1 MAFAGSWHKFICWH
15 GAKNPVRR
23 SGPPPF
29 LAVIEVLEVAVVLAM
44 LLFVLTIGA
53 VAVFLQSELMDRE
66 RLFVELFLQ
75 FNLLQLNCFDLH
87 HQLLGLLLVLFLPGF
102 LFAIMLFV

>member
-1 MAFAGSWHKFICWH
+1 
-15 GAKNPVRR
+15 
-23 SGPPPF
+23 
-29 LAVIEVLEVAVVLAM
+29 
-44 LLFVLTIGA
+44 
-53 VAVFLQSELMDRE
+53 MDRE

-102 LFAIMLFV
+102 LFAIMLFVLIIQFASQLLALVLKN